1 VPEGPAAPDDAGME
15 VKVFP
20 GGGFGENAYLV
31 WTSSGG
37 DAVVVDPGAGT
48 SDLMDFLRS
57 SDLVVRAIL
66 LTHAH
71 LDHVDGVAALKKF
84 TSAPVYLHPAA
95 RPHYDAVEFQAAAF
109 GVELAPPP
117 PPDIDLVGG
126 ETLRFGA
133 LVLQVLDAPG
143 HAPGH
148 VIFHAP
154 DAAVA
159 FVGDVIF
166 SGSIGRTDL
175 PGGDFRT
182 LMTSIRSVVLSLPD
196 QTRLYPGHGP
206 ETTVGHER
214 RFNPFLVSVTGGEL
228 A

>member
-1 VPEGPAAPDDAGME
+1 ME

-31 WTSSGG
+31 WTSSGR

-48 SDLMDFLRS
+48 SNLLEFLRPS
-57 SDLVVRAIL
+57 GLVVQAIL

-71 LDHVDGVAALKKF
+71 LDHVDGVAALKKV
-84 TSAPVYLHPAA
+84 TGAPVYLHPAA
-95 RPHYDAVEFQAAAF
+95 RPHYDAVEFQAASF
-109 GVELAPPP
+109 GVELSPPP

-126 ETLRFGA
+126 ETLRFGD

-148 VIFHAP
+148 VVFHVP
-154 DAAVA
+154 EAAVA

-182 LMTSIRSVVLSLPD
+182 LMTSIRSVILSMPD

-206 ETTVGHER
+206 DTTVGHER
-214 RFNPFLVSVTGGEL
+214 RYNPFLVSVTGGEL

>member
-1 VPEGPAAPDDAGME
+1 ME

-20 GGGFGENAYLV
+20 GGGFGENTYLV
-31 WTSSGG
+31 WTATGAE
-37 DAVVVDPGAGT
+37 AVVVDPGAGT
-48 SDLMDFLRS
+48 PDLLDYLGS
-57 SDLVVRAIL
+57 SGLVVKAIL

-71 LDHVDGVAALKKF
+71 LDHVEGVAALKRV
-84 TSAPVYLHPAA
+84 TGAPVYLHPEA
-95 RPHYDAVEFQAAAF
+95 RPHYDTVEFQAAAF
-109 GVELAPPP
+109 GMELAPPP
-117 PPDIDLVGG
+117 HPDLELTGG
-126 ETLRFGA
+126 ETLRFGS

-148 VIFHAP
+148 VVFHLP
-154 DAAVA
+154 DAEVA

-175 PGGDFRT
+175 PGGDFRI
-182 LMTSIRSVVLSLPD
+182 LMKTIRSTVLALPD

-206 ETTVGHER
+206 DTTVGHER
-214 RFNPFLVSVTGGEL
+214 RYNPFLVSVTGGEL

>member
-1 VPEGPAAPDDAGME
+1 MQ

-31 WTSSGG
+31 WRPGSV

-48 SDLMDFLRS
+48 PDLLDFLAS
-57 SDLVVRAIL
+57 SDLQVRAIL

-71 LDHVDGVAALKKF
+71 LDHVDGVALLKKR
-84 TSAPVYLHPAA
+84 TGAPIHLHPEALPSY
-95 RPHYDAVEFQAAAF
+95 RSVELQAAAF
-109 GVELAPPP
+109 GMELAPPP
-117 PPDIDLVGG
+117 PPDEDLSGG
-126 ETLRFGA
+126 ETLRFGP
-133 LVLQVLDAPG
+133 LEFQVLDAPG

-154 DAAVA
+154 EDALA
-159 FVGDVIF
+159 FVGDVVF

-175 PGGDFRT
+175 PGGDFRL
-182 LMTSIRSVVLSLPD
+182 LMGTIRSTVLTLPD
-196 QTRLYPGHGP
+196 HTRLFPGHGP
-206 ETTVGHER
+206 DTTVGHER
-214 RFNPFLVSVTGGEL
+214 RYNPFIAPMTGGEL